1 MNSSTRK
8 WVLTKISS
16 AILIP
21 LNIWFIINLISLL
34 DNNYQ
39 DMMLVFEQQSFKL
52 LLSTFLLFSF
62 FFFYLTISEIFEDYL
77 NEKKIKNVA
86 NNMLLI
92 FAIIIPLITIIS
104 IYIS

>member
-1 MNSSTRK
+1 
-8 WVLTKISS
+8 
-16 AILIP
+16 
-21 LNIWFIINLISLL
+21 
-34 DNNYQ
+34 
-39 DMMLVFEQQSFKL
+39 MMLVFEQQSFKL

-86 NNMLLI
+86 NNTLLI
-92 FAIIIPLITIIS
+92 FAIITPLITIIS

>member
-21 LNIWFIINLISLL
+21 FNIWFIINLISLL

-77 NEKKIKNVA
+77 NEKKSKMSQTILCLF
-86 NNMLLI
+86 LL
-92 FAIIIPLITIIS
+92 
-104 IYIS
+104 